1 MYDSGKVITGII
13 VFLIIITFPVWYNVA
28 RGKANYVPELEY
40 PVDTGRCVADSAYIR
55 AYHMDLLN
63 TWRDQVVRE
72 GIRVYRAADG
82 RTFEM
87 SLSNT
92 CMNCHQSKE
101 NFCDKC
107 HDYLSVSPYCWDCHI
122 DPKELK
128 R

>member
-72 GIRVYRAADG
+72 GIRVYRA
-82 RTFEM
+82 
-87 SLSNT
+87 
-92 CMNCHQSKE
+92 
-101 NFCDKC
+101 
-107 HDYLSVSPYCWDCHI
+107 
-122 DPKELK
+122 
-128 R
+128 